1 MRRIPAA
8 LGLFL
13 ALLIAPKPSQAT
25 SGDVQAQLRALEKA
39 RSGAE
44 MKIRL
49 ELSWDGRPEQHL
61 IETPRI
67 DIPKGAA
74 LRTGVSRSRFDGN
87 QTRWAQDSIVTLP
100 TGRGPWQIGPAS
112 VVLRTRDGNQQE
124 RQAAAI
130 KVGERGHNRK
140 LMAQAL
146 GNGMV
151 LAVAFIFAR
160 WRYRRIKAN
169 EPQLDDGLK
178 DLLERAEQAAQGH
191 AEAASAE
198 FLSALLELRLALDR
212 KGVDNGRL
220 WSAAQIRE
228 RLERIR
234 FGGEQ
239 VPAKECLEIL
249 QTIRMAASTSDPGG
263 PQ

>member
-1 MRRIPAA
+1 
-8 LGLFL
+8 
-13 ALLIAPKPSQAT
+13 
-25 SGDVQAQLRALEKA
+25 
-39 RSGAE
+39 
-44 MKIRL
+44 
-49 ELSWDGRPEQHL
+49 
-61 IETPRI
+61 
-67 DIPKGAA
+67 
-74 LRTGVSRSRFDGN
+74 
-87 QTRWAQDSIVTLP
+87 
-100 TGRGPWQIGPAS
+100 GPAS